1 MKKVPIE
8 LGKTISV
15 RQLEARLGQFRRSE
29 VEQASLRI
37 DLAQQMAKLPPDHQR
52 LLELLKTVTMAEACR
67 RMKISPAKAYRW
79 MKKIRE
85 RFTDA
90 GLRDYL

>member
-1 MKKVPIE
+1 
-8 LGKTISV
+8 
-15 RQLEARLGQFRRSE
+15 
-29 VEQASLRI
+29 
-37 DLAQQMAKLPPDHQR
+37 MAKLPPDYQR
-52 LLELLKTVTMAEACR
+52 LLKLRKTVTMAEACR

-79 MKKIRE
+79 MNKIRE